1 MTLKEHIDDIREG
14 LETGRY
20 PDEAAVSQG
29 IVLRILNAL
38 NWPTFNT
45 LVVSPEYRVEGGRVD
60 FALCHPESTP
70 RVFVEVKQVGNIE
83 GAEEQLFGYA
93 FRRGIPIAILTDG
106 QQWHFFYPIGE
117 GNYRERKV
125 HEMDLTADDS
135 EKNAEKLNRY
145 LNYELIRMGE
155 VVEAI
160 KQDYEEVVQQ
170 RQIATQLPKIWSELV
185 KEKNEDLLLV
195 IMDAAKNKIGY
206 EPTEKQVLNFL
217 KSLNTS
223 IDSPTSSESPAAT
236 SLTTEGEESF
246 TVNGIKRTVNAWQI
260 DAMRAKYN
268 ETGMLKHSTQLLVDW
283 GIIKIS
289 EKNGAWSFVK
299 KITGHISQSKK
310 NY

>member
-125 HEMDLTADDS
+125 HEMDLTAGDS
-135 EKNAEKLNRY
+135 GKNAEKLNRY

-268 ETGMLKHSTQLLVDW
+268 ETGILKHSTQLLVDW

-289 EKNGAWSFVK
+289 EKNGAWSFAK